1 MYTMYSMILN
11 FDKLMLAFESDSPTT
26 NYALTGSSKT
36 LYKMSEPPPVPYDH
50 ILTQFIGTFLPPL
63 SISIAALLKFNLM
76 PFTKVYD
83 FQVIT
88 NKNHLSFSNS
98 SNIDITNSLLQEI
111 PPPPLGHVQQLQK
124 DIQTDACS

>member
-1 MYTMYSMILN
+1 MRTLG
-11 FDKLMLAFESDSPTT
+11 LPT
-26 NYALTGSSKT
+26 
-36 LYKMSEPPPVPYDH
+36 PPPVSYDC
-50 ILTQFIGTFLPPL
+50 IPTQLIGTFLPPL

-111 PPPPLGHVQQLQK
+111 PPPPLGHVQQLLK
-124 DIQTDACS
+124 DMPTDACSINFCGHSLPPSVLYVWSALT